1 MPSNSAKLPGAQDL
15 PVKRVVIVVYP
26 GVTLL
31 DAAGPAQ
38 VFSSANDMLRRNG
51 REAGYEM
58 ILASPLGGAVATD
71 TGIVVQT
78 TTLADLSAKPIDTM
92 IISGGIGIFDCLE
105 ENRLLDWVIARHEDC
120 RRVATTCM
128 GAFVTAKAGLLSG
141 QRVATHWRYTD
152 DLQSQHPDIH
162 VEKDPLFVR
171 SGKMWSA
178 AGVTSGIDLALA
190 MVEEDHD
197 HRIAMQVAQALVVFF
212 KRPGGQSQFSNAL
225 NVQARDKAGLF
236 AELHAWIAEN
246 LDGDLSVEALAVQAG
261 MSPRSFARH
270 YKERTGVT
278 PARSV
283 ELIRVDA
290 ARNMLEREPDQP
302 LTMIAR
308 NSGLGDEQRLRR
320 AFLRHLGVPPQDYRR
335 KFGTITA

>member
-1 MPSNSAKLPGAQDL
+1 M
-15 PVKRVVIVVYP
+15 KRIVIVVYP

-38 VFSSANDMLRRNG
+38 VFSSANDMLRRDG
-51 REAGYEM
+51 RDPAYDM
-58 ILASPLGGAVATD
+58 ILASPRGGAITTD

-78 TTLADLSAKPIDTM
+78 TDLSSLAGNPIDTM
-92 IISGGIGIFDCLE
+92 IISGGIGVFDCLE
-105 ENRLLDWVIARHEDC
+105 EDRLLDWVVARHRDC

-128 GAFVTAKAGLLSG
+128 GAFVTAKAGLLAG
-141 QRVATHWRYTD
+141 QKVATHWRYTD
-152 DLQSQHPDIH
+152 DLQCQHPEAQ

-197 HRIAMQVAQALVVFF
+197 HRIAMLVAQALVVFF
-212 KRPGGQSQFSNAL
+212 KRPGGQSQFSNVL
-225 NVQARDKAGLF
+225 NVQAQDEDGLF
-236 AELHAWIAEN
+236 SQLHAWIAEN
-246 LDGDLSVEALAVQAG
+246 LDGDLSVEALAQQAG

-270 YKERTGVT
+270 YRERTGLT

-283 ELIRVDA
+283 EIMRVDA
-290 ARNMLEREPDQP
+290 ARHMLEREADMP
-302 LTMIAR
+302 LARIAR

-320 AFLRHLGVPPQDYRR
+320 AFLRHLGVPPQDYRK
-335 KFGTITA
+335 KFGAAIE

>member
-1 MPSNSAKLPGAQDL
+1 MTSFSAKTAKAGTGPL
-15 PVKRVVIVVYP
+15 KRIVIVVYP

-38 VFSSANDMLRRNG
+38 VFSSANDMLERG
-51 REAGYEM
+51 GKEAAYELV
-58 ILASPLGGAVATD
+58 LASPLGGAIETD
-71 TGIVVQT
+71 TGIVVQSVS
-78 TTLADLSAKPIDTM
+78 LPSLSKRSIDTM
-92 IISGGIGIFDCLE
+92 IISGGIGVFDCLE
-105 ENRLLDWVIARHEDC
+105 EDRLLDWVVARHEKC

-128 GAFVTAKAGLLSG
+128 GAFVTAKAGLLAG
-141 QRVATHWRYTD
+141 QKVATHWRYTD
-152 DLQSQHPDIH
+152 ELQCQHPEIL

-212 KRPGGQSQFSNAL
+212 KRPGGQSQFSNVL
-225 NVQARDKAGLF
+225 NVQAQDEAGLF
-236 AELHAWIAEN
+236 SELHAWIAEN
-246 LDGDLSVEALAVQAG
+246 LGGDLSVETLAQQAG

-283 ELIRVDA
+283 EIIRVDSA
-290 ARNMLEREPDQP
+290 KRMLEREPDQP
-302 LTMIAR
+302 LAKIAR
-308 NSGLGDEQRLRR
+308 SSGLGDEQRLRR
-320 AFLRHLGVPPQDYRR
+320 AFVRHLGVPPQDYRR
-335 KFGTITA
+335 KFGAV